1 MSAFLAGA
9 LFGFLFMGGL
19 FVIFVT
25 RTRAPKK
32 EIAEWREENFQQPP
46 VTTKLLIKER
56 TFEL

>member
-9 LFGFLFMGGL
+9 LFGFLFMGGV

-32 EIAEWREENFQQPP
+32 EIADWREDTYQQPP
-46 VTTKLLIKER
+46 VKNRVLIQER
-56 TFEL
+56 HFEL